1 MLETLVVLEVA
12 SMTKVSD
19 LHLRVLTF
27 VVKEDILVLDVAV
40 HNFFHVNVFE
50 SNCYLYEN
58 LQCLLFNKVCLAA

>member
-19 LHLRVLTF
+19 LHLRALTF

-40 HNFFHVNVFE
+40 HNFLHVNVF
-50 SNCYLYEN
+50 
-58 LQCLLFNKVCLAA
+58 